1 MSEGDLNDEEDDD
14 DDDDLEK
21 VRRKDATMM
30 IGCLVL
36 G

>member
-1 MSEGDLNDEEDDD
+1 MLMSEGDLNDEEDDD
-14 DDDDLEK
+14 DLEK
-21 VRRKDATMM
+21 VCRKDATMM